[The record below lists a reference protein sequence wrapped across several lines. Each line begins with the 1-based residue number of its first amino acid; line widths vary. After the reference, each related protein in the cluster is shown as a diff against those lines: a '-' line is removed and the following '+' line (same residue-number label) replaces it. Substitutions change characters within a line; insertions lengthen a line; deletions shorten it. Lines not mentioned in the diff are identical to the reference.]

1 MRRVWTRF
9 LSVGLAAG
17 LSACGADRATG
28 RETLF
33 FSAIPDQNNTELA
46 SKFGKVA
53 AYLTRELGV
62 PVKYRAASD
71 YGAAVEMFKS
81 GDIQLAWFGGLTGCQ
96 ARQAVAGARAI
107 AQGREDPN
115 FFSYFI
121 AHKSTGLERSD
132 DFPAAIRDLTF
143 TFGSEKSTS
152 GRLMPEYFIKKHTG
166 QDPRQFFTRPYGF
179 SGSHDKTWEAV
190 QSGRI
195 QAGVL
200 NYTTYD
206 KAVAAGNL
214 DPTVCRIVWK
224 TPDYADYNF
233 TAHPILAERYGAGFI
248 EKLQKALLAM
258 RGDLLQAFPRSALI
272 EARNEDF
279 DAIAVVARDLNLLR

>member
-1 MRRVWTRF
+1 M
-9 LSVGLAAG
+9 LLA
-17 LSACGADRATG
+17 
-28 RETLF
+28 
-33 FSAIPDQNNTELA
+33 
-46 SKFGKVA
+46 
-53 AYLTRELGV
+53 LTRELGV
-62 PVKYRAASD
+62 SFEYRAVSD
-71 YGAAVEMFKS
+71 YGASVEMFKS

-96 ARQAVAGARAI
+96 ARQAVPGARAI
-107 AQGREDPN
+107 AQGKEDPK

-121 AHKSTGLERSD
+121 AHKTTGLERSD

-152 GRLMPEYFIKKHTG
+152 GRLMPEYFIRTHSG
-166 QDPRQFFTRPYGF
+166 QGPTEFFTKPYGF

-200 NYTTYD
+200 NYTTYEKRVKD
-206 KAVAAGNL
+206 GSI
-214 DPTVCRIVWK
+214 DPAVCRVIWQ
-224 TPDYADYNF
+224 TPYYADYNF
-233 TAHPILAERYGAGFI
+233 TAHPVLDERYGEGFT

-279 DAIAVVARDLNLLR
+279 EAIATVARSLNLLR

>member
-1 MRRVWTRF
+1 MRGVWACI
-9 LSVGLAAG
+9 SAVGLAAG
-17 LSACGADRATG
+17 LAGCGADGAD
-28 RETLF
+28 REEPLY

-46 SKFGKVA
+46 EKFGRIA
-53 AYLTRELGV
+53 EYLTRELGV

-71 YGAAVEMFKS
+71 YGASVEMFKS

-107 AQGREDPN
+107 AQGKEDPQ
-115 FFSYFI
+115 FYSYFI
-121 AHKSTGLERSD
+121 AHESTGLERSD
-132 DFPAAIRDLTF
+132 DFPMAIQDLTF

-152 GRLMPEYFIKKHTG
+152 GRLMPEYFIRENSGK
-166 QDPRQFFTRPYGF
+166 DPRDFFSRPYGF

-190 QSGRI
+190 QSGRV

-200 NYTTYD
+200 NYTTYE
-206 KAVAAGNL
+206 KAVKEGHL
-214 DPTVCRIVWK
+214 DPAVCRIIWK
-224 TPDYADYNF
+224 TPHYADYNF
-233 TAHPILAERYGAGFI
+233 TAHPILEERYGKGFL

-258 RGDLLQAFPRSALI
+258 RGDLLLAFPRSALI

-279 DAIAVVARDLNLLR
+279 DAIATVARSLNLLR

>member
-1 MRRVWTRF
+1 MRGVWACI
-9 LSVGLAAG
+9 LAAG
-17 LSACGADRATG
+17 LTSCGADNTAR
-28 RETLF
+28 RETLY
-33 FSAIPDQNNTELA
+33 FSAIPDQNNTELEQ
-46 SKFGKVA
+46 KFGKIA

-62 PVKYRAASD
+62 SFKFRAVSD
-71 YGAAVEMFKS
+71 YGASVEMFKS

-96 ARQAVAGARAI
+96 ARQAVPGARAI
-107 AQGREDPN
+107 VQGKEDPE
-115 FFSYFI
+115 FYSYFI

-132 DFPAAIRDLTF
+132 DFPMAIRDLTF

-152 GRLMPEYFIKKHTG
+152 GRLMPEHFIRTHSG
-166 QDPRQFFTRPYGF
+166 QGPREFFSKPYGF

-206 KAVAAGNL
+206 KRVKDGSI
-214 DPTVCRIVWK
+214 DPAVCRIIWK
-224 TPDYADYNF
+224 TPYYADYNF
-233 TAHPILAERYGAGFI
+233 TAHPILEESHGKGFTGR
-248 EKLQKALLAM
+248 LQKALLAM

-279 DAIAVVARDLNLLR
+279 DAIATVAKSLNLLR

>member
-1 MRRVWTRF
+1 MRSVWACV
-9 LSVGLAAG
+9 LAVGLA
-17 LSACGADRATG
+17 SCGADSAAG
-28 RETLF
+28 RETLY
-33 FSAIPDQNNTELA
+33 FSAIPDQNNTELRE
-46 SKFGKVA
+46 KFEKIA

-62 PVKYRAASD
+62 TVKFRAVSD
-71 YGAAVEMFKS
+71 YGASVEMFKS
-81 GDIQLAWFGGLTGCQ
+81 SDIQLAWFGGLTGCQ
-96 ARQAVAGARAI
+96 ARQAVPGARAI
-107 AQGREDPN
+107 AQGKEDPK

-121 AHKSTGLERSD
+121 AHESTGLERSD

-152 GRLMPEYFIKKHTG
+152 GRLMPEYFIRTHSG
-166 QDPRQFFTRPYGF
+166 QGPSEFFAKPYGF

-206 KAVAAGNL
+206 KRVKDGSI
-214 DPTVCRIVWK
+214 DPARCRIIWK
-224 TPDYADYNF
+224 TPFYADYNF
-233 TAHPILAERYGAGFI
+233 TAHPILDERYGKGFT

-279 DAIAVVARDLNLLR
+279 EAIATVARSLNLLR

>member
-1 MRRVWTRF
+1 MRGGWARI
-9 LSVGLAAG
+9 LAVGLTAG
-17 LSACGADRATG
+17 LAACGADSAAG
-28 RETLF
+28 QETLF

-46 SKFGKVA
+46 QKFGKVA

-71 YGAAVEMFKS
+71 YGASVEMFKS
-81 GDIQLAWFGGLTGCQ
+81 RDIQLAWFGGLTGCQ

-115 FFSYFI
+115 FYSYFI

-132 DFPAAIRDLTF
+132 EFPEAIRELTF
-143 TFGSEKSTS
+143 TFGSETSTS

-166 QDPRQFFTRPYGF
+166 QSPRRFFAKPYGF

-206 KAVAAGNL
+206 KAVKQGNL
-214 DPTVCRIVWK
+214 DPAVCKIIWK

-233 TAHPILAERYGAGFI
+233 TAHPILKERYGAGFV

-272 EARNEDF
+272 EAKNEDF
-279 DAIAVVARDLNLLR
+279 DAIAAVARNLNLLR

>member
-1 MRRVWTRF
+1 MRGVWSWI
-9 LSVGLAAG
+9 LVAGLAG
-17 LSACGADRATG
+17 CGAGEADS
-28 RETLF
+28 EKTLF

-46 SKFGKVA
+46 RKFGRIA
-53 AYLTRELGV
+53 EYLTRELGV

-71 YGAAVEMFKS
+71 YGASVEMFKS

-96 ARQAVAGARAI
+96 ARQAVPGARAI
-107 AQGREDPN
+107 AQGKEDPQ
-115 FFSYFI
+115 FYSYFI
-121 AHKSTGLERSD
+121 AHESAGLERSD
-132 DFPAAIRDLTF
+132 AFPTAIRDLTF

-152 GRLMPEYFIKKHTG
+152 GRLMPEYFIRQHSG
-166 QDPRQFFTRPYGF
+166 QGPEAFFSMPYGF

-206 KAVAAGNL
+206 KAVKAGDL
-214 DPTVCRIVWK
+214 DPAVCRIIWK
-224 TPDYADYNF
+224 TPYYADYNF
-233 TAHPILAERYGAGFI
+233 TAHPILEERYGKGFTN
-248 EKLQKALLAM
+248 KLQQALLAM
-258 RGDLLQAFPRSALI
+258 RGDLLLAFPRSALI

-279 DAIAVVARDLNLLR
+279 DAIATVARNLNLLR

>member
-1 MRRVWTRF
+1 MRGIWAWIPA
-9 LSVGLAAG
+9 VGLAVGLAG
-17 LSACGADRATG
+17 CGADGAD
-28 RETLF
+28 REPTLH

-46 SKFGKVA
+46 VKFGKIA
-53 AYLTRELGV
+53 EYLTEELGV
-62 PVKYRAASD
+62 AVKYRAASD
-71 YGAAVEMFKS
+71 YGASVEMFKS

-107 AQGREDPN
+107 AQGKEDPE
-115 FFSYFI
+115 FYSYFI
-121 AHKSTGLERSD
+121 AHKDTGLERSD
-132 DFPAAIRDLTF
+132 DFPMAIRDLTF

-152 GRLMPEYFIKKHTG
+152 GRLMPEYFIRQHSG
-166 QDPRQFFTRPYGF
+166 QGPREFFSKPYGF

-190 QSGRI
+190 QSGRV

-206 KAVAAGNL
+206 KAVKAGKL
-214 DPTVCRIVWK
+214 DPAVCRIIWK
-224 TPDYADYNF
+224 TPHYADYNF
-233 TAHPILAERYGAGFI
+233 TAHPILEERYGAGFT
-248 EKLQKALLAM
+248 EKLRKTLLAM

-279 DAIAVVARDLNLLR
+279 DAIATVARSLDLLR